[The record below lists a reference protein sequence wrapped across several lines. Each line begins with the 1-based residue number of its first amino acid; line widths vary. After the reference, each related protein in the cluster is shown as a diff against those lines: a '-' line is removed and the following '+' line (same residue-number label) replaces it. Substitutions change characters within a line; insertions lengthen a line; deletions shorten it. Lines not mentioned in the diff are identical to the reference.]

1 MLLNNTHK
9 MSYEH
14 NKCTYI
20 YLTWG

>member
-1 MLLNNTHK
+1 MLLNNKHK